1 MTRRGRNNPP
11 ASSLPMRILNEGTR
25 LADRYTLNRRI
36 GAGGMSEVW
45 LAADRSTETTVALKF
60 LTAEAAGDA
69 RQRNQLQREWQIGS
83 RLMHP
88 NIIRVFE
95 FHDDPEGAY
104 FGLQFVGETDIG
116 ALAGSDPAAS
126 MRPIGLIAD
135 ALRYAHGKNVIHRDI
150 KAANVLLDSRGV
162 PYLVDFGV
170 AAREGSDAVAGSG
183 SEIAMSPEQRAGGA
197 ARAADDI
204 FALGVLMHELLT
216 GMPPGGEAHRDV
228 ATRLPDGSIIPT
240 ALLALINDMLQADSS
255 ARPDA
260 ESVVARLA
268 AAGYPAGAAPARFV
282 RGESAAAEVFE
293 SVEPVQAIRNKPAV
307 QDVPAQ
313 QLHTSQGITPT
324 LLYGGL
330 GAALV
335 LFLAVI
341 FILPNMVDRDG
352 SVPATSGSETIGMP
366 ADPLAQPN
374 PGETPVTLP
383 AGNTSFSE
391 NLAGVGGTKVDTDD
405 ALGDLLSQL
414 ERLRYRA
421 IDRWGGQEYLDAV
434 DVYNEGDQAYIDRNY
449 RLAGEKY
456 RQASRMLEPFFDRID
471 EVFAESL
478 ASAVAAFEMEDA
490 PEAVRLYDL
499 AASITPGNREA
510 EAGLRRAQNLDSVL
524 SLMDQGIRFEND
536 LELDAARQ
544 AFAQALEIDAL
555 WEPAAAALARV
566 EVAINN
572 LSFEQRMT
580 EGFEALSFGEFDTAR
595 AAFNAAKLLNPG
607 SREPTDGL
615 LQLDQEVRL
624 ADIRR
629 LESEALS
636 HDGAEEWETSIV
648 VYQDIL
654 KIDGDLQ
661 FAQLGLSNARSRAAL
676 HSRLQA
682 YIDDPDNLSE
692 PANMQNATQLLLEI
706 ARIQPMGPRLEDQKT
721 ELSRL
726 LKRAATPLVVELVSD
741 NATQVSLFKVG
752 QFGMFTNRQIEL
764 LPGNYVA
771 VGIRPGYR
779 DVRVE
784 FRVAPEIDMQPI
796 AVRCE
801 EQI

>member
-1 MTRRGRNNPP
+1 
-11 ASSLPMRILNEGTR
+11 MRILNEGTR
-25 LADRYTLNRRI
+25 LADRYTLNRRL

-45 LAADRSTETTVALKF
+45 LAADRSTQTTVALKF
-60 LTAEAAGDA
+60 LAAEAAGDV
-69 RQRNQLQREWQIGS
+69 RQKDRLQREWQIGS

-95 FHDDPEGAY
+95 FHDDPEAAY
-104 FGLQFVGETDIG
+104 FALQFVGETDIG
-116 ALAGSDPAAS
+116 VLAGSNPAES
-126 MRPIGLIAD
+126 MRPVGLIAD

-170 AAREGSDAVAGSG
+170 AASEGSEVVAGSG
-183 SEIAMSPEQRAGGA
+183 SDIAMSPEQRAGGA

-216 GMPPGGEAHRDV
+216 GMPPGGQEHRDV
-228 ATRLPDGSIIPT
+228 ATHLPDGSPVPT
-240 ALLALINDMLQADSS
+240 ALFALINDMLQADPS

-260 ESVVARLA
+260 ASVAARLTKA
-268 AAGYPAGAAPARFV
+268 GYAAGTAPARFV

-293 SVEPVQAIRNKPAV
+293 SIESARTLRNKPTV
-307 QDVPAQ
+307 QNVPEQ
-313 QLHTSQGITPT
+313 QSRASQGISPT

-341 FILPNMVDRDG
+341 FVLPKMVARDG
-352 SVPATSGSETIGMP
+352 SVPVTGDTEMIGVP
-366 ADPLAQPN
+366 ADPLAPQD
-374 PGETPVTLP
+374 PGETPVTVP

-391 NLAGVGGTKVDTDD
+391 NLGGIGGTKVETDD
-405 ALGDLLSQL
+405 ALGDLLSRL

-434 DVYNEGDQAYIDRNY
+434 DVYNEGDQAYVDRNY

-456 RQASRMLEPFFDRID
+456 RQAGRMLEPFFDRID
-471 EVFAESL
+471 EVFTETL
-478 ASAVAAFEMEDA
+478 ASAEAAFERGDA

-510 EAGLRRAQNLDSVL
+510 EAGLLRAQNLDSVL
-524 SLMDQGIRFEND
+524 SLMDQGTQFEND

-544 AFAQALEIDAL
+544 AYAQALEIDAL

-566 EVAINN
+566 KIAINN

-580 EGFEALSFGEFDTAR
+580 EGFEALSLGEFDSAR

-636 HDGAEEWETSIV
+636 HDSAEEWETSIL

-661 FAQLGLSNARSRAAL
+661 FAQEGLSNARSRAAL

-706 ARIQPMGPRLEDQKT
+706 TRIQPMGPRLEDQKT

-726 LKRAATPLVVELVSD
+726 LKRAATPLLVELVSD
-741 NATQVSLFKVG
+741 NATQVSLFKIG
-752 QFGMFTNRQIEL
+752 QFGMFANRQVEL

-796 AVRCE
+796 VVQCE